1 MKLLELRLKNFKGIK
16 ELELKANGGNLQIF
30 GNNGTGKTT
39 IFDAFTWLLF
49 DTDSKNKTEFG
60 IKTWD
65 PDGNVIHHLD
75 HEVEGKF
82 SIDDEVVELKKV
94 YREKWVKRRGAT
106 ERTFDGHETDH
117 FVDGVPVTK
126 TEYNAKTAE
135 IAPEKQFRLLTSPT
149 YFNDVLHWED
159 RRKILLDV
167 CGDVLD
173 GDVIKFNDKLTKL
186 PDILGKHSLDDYKKI
201 IASRRAEINKELDR
215 VPIRIDEVHQGLPD
229 ISAIENPD
237 AIESDLEKLA
247 KAKTEKEAELAALL
261 SGSNQGE
268 IKQKIAEL
276 EAELL
281 SIETAYK
288 REHAKKVGEIEDK
301 IKGCQDV
308 IRDVQYQI
316 STKETALESSRKSV
330 GILEKSIVDLRDKWH
345 EVNARESLSKAEEVC
360 PTCKQTLPADKVQ
373 ETNERLLAEFNTAK
387 AKTLADINSAGKSA
401 KQELEKVTAKIA
413 DLEKEISEH
422 ESSLERLAEDNAG
435 LQAELTKVN
444 ARFEDYKEQD
454 DFKKLVTQKDKLQK
468 QLDGQQVDLEPEKE
482 RIESE
487 IQDIEQAADA
497 IRTAKANLEAHD
509 KAKKRIVELE
519 NEQRKLSDE
528 FEELEFQLHLIEEF
542 IRNKVSLLTDKINSK
557 FKIARF
563 KLFEEQV
570 NGAIKEIC
578 ETTLNGVPWSDLNT
592 GGTFNVGLDIIN
604 TLSEHYGF
612 APPIFVDNAEAV
624 TKLIEVDA
632 QLISLIV
639 SAEDRALRVEGTG
652 DTKPSLMH
660 QVGLFE
666 EAV

>member
-75 HEVEGKF
+75 HEVTGKF

-135 IAPEKQFRLLTSPT
+135 IASEKQFRLLTSPT

-173 GDVIKFNDKLTKL
+173 RDVIKSNDKLTKL
-186 PDILGKHSLDDYKKI
+186 PDILGKHTIDDQRKV
-201 IASRRAEINKELDR
+201 IASKRSEINKELER
-215 VPIRIDEVHQGLPD
+215 IPVRIDEVSKGLPD
-229 ISAIENPD
+229 ISAIENPN
-237 AIESDLEKLA
+237 AIESDLVKLA
-247 KAKTEKEAELAALL
+247 EQKAAKEKELAELL
-261 SGSNQGE
+261 SGGNTGE
-268 IKQKIAEL
+268 IRKQIAEL
-276 EAELL
+276 EAQLVD
-281 SIETAYK
+281 IETAYK
-288 REHAKKVGEIEDK
+288 REHAQKVAKVEADIRGCQENIQDVQRTISMRKVDLEHATKLIIATEDK
-301 IKGCQDV
+301 MTNL
-308 IRDVQYQI
+308 R
-316 STKETALESSRKSV
+316 ET
-330 GILEKSIVDLRDKWH
+330 WH
-345 EVNARESLSKAEEVC
+345 NVNASTLEYEAEESC
-360 PTCKQTLPADKVQ
+360 PTCGQDLPADRVQ
-373 ETNERLLAEFNTAK
+373 EARIKAQERFNATKAERLEGINADGKREKEKLE
-387 AKTLADINSAGKSA
+387 KTKVSIQDLEKTIS
-401 KQELEKVTAKIA
+401 ELEA
-413 DLEKEISEH
+413 DLEG
-422 ESSLERLAEDNAG
+422 LAEDNAG
-435 LQAELTKVN
+435 LQADLAKVK
-444 ARFEDYKEQD
+444 ATYEDYKEQD
-454 DFKKLVTQKDKLQK
+454 DYKKLMAQKDKLQK

-482 RIESE
+482 RIENE
-487 IQDIEQAADA
+487 IQKLDQAADA

-639 SAEDRALRVEGTG
+639 SAEDKTLRVEGAG
-652 DTKPSLMH
+652 DTEPSLMQ
-660 QVGLFE
+660 QVGLFG